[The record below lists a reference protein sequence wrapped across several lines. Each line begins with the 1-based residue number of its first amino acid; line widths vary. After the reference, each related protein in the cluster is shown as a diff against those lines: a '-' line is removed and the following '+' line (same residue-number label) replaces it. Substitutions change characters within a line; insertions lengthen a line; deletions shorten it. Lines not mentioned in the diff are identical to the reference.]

1 MGIRPSCGVP
11 PPNLYLY
18 PPNEKRL
25 FTPSRRSPNLYY
37 MSPIYDQKT
46 RIKLLVVV
54 LSLLVAAVTV
64 VYTNWLV
71 QRVAERERQQID
83 LFAKTQRYMISTEDT
98 NNLVFLQEEIID
110 ANTTIPIIFTDG
122 DGNVLG
128 TRNLGD
134 FRHLTAPDSVAR
146 LQHELLTM
154 KKQHL
159 PIVVEFAAGQRN
171 YIYYKDSALLEQLR
185 KYPLVQLVVIGCLG
199 VLAYFSFSYS
209 RRAEQNRVWVG
220 LAKETAHQLGTPLS
234 SLVGWQAYL
243 RESDKFRDEP
253 IVEELGKDIRR
264 LEIITERFSNIG
276 SVPVLKD
283 ENLLQVTKNAIS
295 YLQSRVSR
303 KVAFRIE
310 SDLPADTPAQ
320 INVPLFDWVVENIC
334 KNAVDAMDGR
344 GSITLHLRRVRTRR
358 SWYLRQKPVRQ
369 VAIDITDTGKGI
381 SKNKLDRVFLPGYT
395 TKKRGWGLGLALAKR
410 IIENY
415 HAGQLFVKWSEVGR
429 GTTFRLVLN
438 Q

>member
-1 MGIRPSCGVP
+1 
-11 PPNLYLY
+11 
-18 PPNEKRL
+18 
-25 FTPSRRSPNLYY
+25 

-46 RIKLLVVV
+46 QLKLLIVV
-54 LSLLVAAVTV
+54 LSLLIAGATV

-71 QRVAERERQQID
+71 RQVAEREKQQID
-83 LFAKTQRYMISTEDT
+83 LYAKTQRYIINSEETT
-98 NNLVFLQEEIID
+98 NLAFLQEQIIV
-110 ANTTIPIIFTDG
+110 ANTTIPIIFTDAE
-122 DGNVLG
+122 GNVLG
-128 TRNLGD
+128 VKNLGD
-134 FRHLTAPDSVAR
+134 FRKLPPADSAQRVGQA
-146 LQHELLTM
+146 LLAMKMQHP
-154 KKQHL
+154 
-159 PIVVEFAAGQRN
+159 PIVVELGFGQRN
-171 YIYYKDSALLEQLR
+171 YIFYKDSALLEQLR
-185 KYPLVQLVVIGCLG
+185 TYPLVQLIVIGCLG
-199 VLAYFSFSYS
+199 VLAYFAFSYS
-209 RRAEQNRVWVG
+209 RRSEQNRVWVG

-243 RESDKFRDEP
+243 RESERFRDEP

-283 ENLLQVTKNAIS
+283 ENLLQTTKNAIE
-295 YLQSRVSR
+295 YLQSRVSK
-303 KVAFRIE
+303 KVTFRIE
-310 SDLPADTPAQ
+310 SDLPSDTPAQ
-320 INVPLFDWVVENIC
+320 LNVPLFDWVVENIC

-358 SWYLRQKPVRQ
+358 SWYLRKRPARQ

-381 SKNKLDRVFLPGYT
+381 PKNKLQQVFAPGYT

-415 HAGQLFVKWSEVGR
+415 HAGQLFIKWSEMGR

>member
-1 MGIRPSCGVP
+1 
-11 PPNLYLY
+11 
-18 PPNEKRL
+18 
-25 FTPSRRSPNLYY
+25 

-54 LSLLVAAVTV
+54 LSLLVAAATV

-71 QRVAERERQQID
+71 RRVAEREKQQID
-83 LFAKTQRYMISTEDT
+83 LYAKTQRYIISTEET
-98 NNLVFLQEEIID
+98 TNLVFLNEQIIE
-110 ANTTIPIIFTDG
+110 ANTTIPIIFTDAM
-122 DGNVLG
+122 DNVIG
-128 TRNLGD
+128 TKNLGLP
-134 FRHLTAPDSVAR
+134 RGISAPDSAAEMQYELR
-146 LQHELLTM
+146 KMKTQHP
-154 KKQHL
+154 

-171 YIYYKDSALLEQLR
+171 YIYYQDSALLEQLR
-185 KYPLVQLVVIGCLG
+185 TYPLVQLVVIGCLG

-243 RESDKFRDEP
+243 RESDKFHDEP

-276 SVPVLKD
+276 SIPVLKD
-283 ENLLQVTKNAIS
+283 ENLLQVTQSAIA
-295 YLQSRVSR
+295 YLQSRVSK
-303 KVAFRIE
+303 KVIFRIE
-310 SDLPADTPAQ
+310 TDLPADTPAQ
-320 INVPLFDWVVENIC
+320 LNVPLFDWVVENIC

-344 GSITLHLRRVRTRR
+344 GAITLHLRRVRTRR
-358 SWYLRQKPVRQ
+358 SWYLRRKPARQ
-369 VAIDITDTGKGI
+369 VAIDITDTGTGI
-381 SKNKLDRVFLPGYT
+381 PKTKLRQVFLPGYT
-395 TKKRGWGLGLALAKR
+395 TKRRGWGLGLALAKR

-415 HAGQLFVKWSEVGR
+415 HEGKLFVKWSEVGR